1 MFPWASLFSFY
12 FQILCVCVCVSVWV
26 CSVLL
31 CKNVI
36 FITGVIKNV
45 NFLAEKEISVLQSGN
60 ADKMSAFS
68 LQIYREFFAKISA
81 TYFFTHSI

>member
-36 FITGVIKNV
+36 FITEVIKNV
-45 NFLAEKEISVLQSGN
+45 NFLADKEISVLQVETLTKCLLFRPHIFLHIQYNNEMAIG
-60 ADKMSAFS
+60 K
-68 LQIYREFFAKISA
+68 
-81 TYFFTHSI
+81 

>member
-1 MFPWASLFSFY
+1 
-12 FQILCVCVCVSVWV
+12 VCVSVWV

-45 NFLAEKEISVLQSGN
+45 NFLADKEISVLQSGN
-60 ADKMSAFS
+60 DKMSAFS
-68 LQIYREFFAKISA
+68 LQIYREFFSKISV